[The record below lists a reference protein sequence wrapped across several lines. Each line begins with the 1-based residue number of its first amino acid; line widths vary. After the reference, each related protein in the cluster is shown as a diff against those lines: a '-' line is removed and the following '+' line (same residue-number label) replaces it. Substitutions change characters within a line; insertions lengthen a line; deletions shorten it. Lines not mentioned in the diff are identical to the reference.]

1 MESPCCQCS
10 ANTKAKA
17 LDTAIQLLKDLLSN
31 VPDTYSGT
39 DIELSQRKMFKFAHI
54 ANSAQEFINEHI

>member
-1 MESPCCQCS
+1 MESPCSQCS

-17 LDTAIQLLKDLLSN
+17 LDTAVQLLKDLLAN
-31 VPDTYSGT
+31 APDTYSGT
-39 DIELSQRKMFKFAHI
+39 NIESNQRRMFKFACT